1 MTPEGELKLAICQY
15 LESRGYVFWVN
26 SAPWIRGRKATSRY
40 ASIGVADVIGLTG
53 AGRLFAVEV
62 KAKGGKVAP
71 HQARF
76 LERVQVSNGI
86 AVVAYTLENVSSV
99 L

>member
-1 MTPEGELKLAICQY
+1 VTPEGQLKLAICQY
-15 LESRGYVFWVN
+15 LESRGYCFWVN
-26 SAPWIRGRKATSRY
+26 SAPWVRGRKATSPY
-40 ASIGVADVIGLTG
+40 ASIGVADVIGLTKEG
-53 AGRLFAVEV
+53 KLFAIEV

-76 LERVQVSNGI
+76 LERVQVSKGI
-86 AVVAYTLENVSSV
+86 AIVAYTLENVSSV